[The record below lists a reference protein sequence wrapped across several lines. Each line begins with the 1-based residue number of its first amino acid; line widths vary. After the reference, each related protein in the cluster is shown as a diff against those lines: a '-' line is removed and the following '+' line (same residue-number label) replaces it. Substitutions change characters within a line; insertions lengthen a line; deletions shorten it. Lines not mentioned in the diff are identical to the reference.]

1 MAFSPITFILI
12 AYCTEAKSTS
22 SMKKTSFNYSIS
34 LLYGSVVFFL
44 SLINFHSN
52 NFNLVFDFLLL

>member
-34 LLYGSVVFFL
+34 LLYGSVVFFY
-44 SLINFHSN
+44 H
-52 NFNLVFDFLLL
+52 